1 MANFLVIGI
10 ILLIVGIAVTYIW
23 KAKKAEPNASAVR
36 QQEGVP
42 GKTGTLDVIANA
54 IVQKISK
61 VKKSLHQ
68 WKRCGLSFN
77 KKTGNE
83 VIG

>member
-1 MANFLVIGI
+1 MWVLQ
-10 ILLIVGIAVTYIW
+10 LLIYGRQ
-23 KAKKAEPNASAVR
+23 KKAEPNASAVR
-36 QQEGVP
+36 QQEGVT
-42 GKTGTLDVIANA
+42 GKTGKPDVIANA

>member
-10 ILLIVGIAVTYIW
+10 ILLIVGIAVIYIW

-36 QQEGVP
+36 QQEGVT
-42 GKTGTLDVIANA
+42 GKTGTPDVIANA

-61 VKKSLHQ
+61 VKRACTSGKGVGFLLI
-68 WKRCGLSFN
+68 KNR
-77 KKTGNE
+77 K
-83 VIG
+83 